1 MENNEQNL
9 PEEELTPVQEEVIV
23 EPPQYDTKHPSTSN
37 LWEESPNQKEPKKKA
52 ETEYT
57 PYYYASDTST
67 FEMDF
72 IIQKGKCIV
81 PVEVKAEVSQQ
92 SRSLKAYCR
101 KYQPEYAVRLSMKDY
116 RQEQWLTNVPL
127 YAAGTI

>member
-1 MENNEQNL
+1 
-9 PEEELTPVQEEVIV
+9 
-23 EPPQYDTKHPSTSN
+23 
-37 LWEESPNQKEPKKKA
+37 
-52 ETEYT
+52 
-57 PYYYASDTST
+57 
-67 FEMDF
+67 MDF